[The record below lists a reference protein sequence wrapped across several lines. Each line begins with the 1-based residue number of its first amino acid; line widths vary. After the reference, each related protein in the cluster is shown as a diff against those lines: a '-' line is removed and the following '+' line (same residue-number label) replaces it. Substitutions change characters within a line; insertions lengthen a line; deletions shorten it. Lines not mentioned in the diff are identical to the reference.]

1 MSEQNFQNH
10 SRYVPGFHFITS
22 TVILAVI
29 IGSFVNL
36 YHAAPENHYS
46 AALICVISLLLV
58 SFFWYT
64 RTFALKAQ
72 DRAIRA
78 EEGLRHLILTG
89 KPLPSGIRMSQII
102 ALRFA
107 SDEEMPGLAQR
118 AVNENLSSA
127 DIKKAIQQWRTDHNR
142 V

>member
-10 SRYVPGFHFITS
+10 SRYVAGYHFITS

-36 YHAAPENHYS
+36 YHAVPDNHYS
-46 AALICVISLLLV
+46 AALICVISLLLIP
-58 SFFWYT
+58 FFWYM
-64 RTFALKAQ
+64 RAFALRAQ

-89 KPLPSGIRMSQII
+89 KSLPSGLRMNQII

-107 SDEEMPGLAQR
+107 SDEEFPALAAR
-118 AVNENLSSA
+118 AVNENLSST
-127 DIKKAIQQWRTDHNR
+127 DIKKAIQNWRADNHR
-142 V
+142 A

>member
-1 MSEQNFQNH
+1 MKEQNFKNH
-10 SRYVPGFHFITS
+10 SRYVPGFHFVTAA
-22 TVILAVI
+22 VVLALI

-36 YHAAPENHYS
+36 SHSAPENHYS
-46 AALICVISLLLV
+46 AALICVITLV
-58 SFFWYT
+58 LAAYFWYM

-89 KPLPSGIRMSQII
+89 KSLPSALRMGQII

-107 SDEEMPGLAQR
+107 SDEEFPGLAQK
-118 AVNENLSSA
+118 AVNENLSPA
-127 DIKKAIQQWRTDHNR
+127 EIKKNIQNWRADHHR
-142 V
+142 A

>member
-10 SRYVPGFHFITS
+10 SRYVVGFHFITS

-78 EEGLRHLILTG
+78 EEGLRYFILTG
-89 KPLPSGIRMSQII
+89 KALPSAIRMSQII

-107 SDEEMPGLAQR
+107 SDEEMPGLVQR

-127 DIKKAIQQWRTDHNR
+127 DIKKAIQNWRADNHR

>member
-10 SRYVPGFHFITS
+10 SRFVVGYHFITS
-22 TVILAVI
+22 AVLLAVI

-46 AALICVISLLLV
+46 AALISAISLLLIP
-58 SFFWYT
+58 FYWYM
-64 RTFALKAQ
+64 RVFALKAQ

-89 KPLPSGIRMSQII
+89 KSLPAGLRMSQII

-107 SDEEMPGLAQR
+107 SDEEFVGLAQK
-118 AVNENLSSA
+118 AVNENLSSKE
-127 DIKKAIQQWRTDHNR
+127 IKQAIQNWRADHHR
-142 V
+142 A

>member
-1 MSEQNFQNH
+1 MKEQNFKNH
-10 SRYVPGFHFITS
+10 TRYVVGYHFITS
-22 TVILAVI
+22 AIILAVM

-36 YHAAPENHYS
+36 YHAVPENHYS

-58 SFFWYT
+58 SFFWYM
-64 RTFALKAQ
+64 RTFAIKAQ

-89 KPLPSGIRMSQII
+89 KPLPSALRMNQIV

-107 SDEEMPGLAQR
+107 ADEEFPALTNR
-118 AVNENLSSA
+118 AVNENLSST
-127 DIKKAIQQWRTDHNR
+127 DIKQAIQNWRADHYR
-142 V
+142 A